1 MEPLVYKLTRD
12 VTKDECTWLNADLA
26 KGTVVY
32 KYPWVT
38 YGCISPS
45 GRAVSL
51 EIGGPFLELPRDAL
65 MAAE

>member
-12 VTKDECTWLNADLA
+12 VTKDECTWLNVDLA

-32 KYPWVT
+32 KYQGYT
-38 YGCISPS
+38 YGCIGPR
-45 GRAVSL
+45 GMAVSL
-51 EIGGPFLELPRDAL
+51 ARGGAFLELPRDAL